1 MLADLDRA
9 MGEAQLRRKDREAGQ
24 SNLFD
29 LMAGEEDASVGTTN
43 NFSAKQSLPQ
53 VPEMEELEKLK
64 LEKELLGFFLSGHP
78 VDTLGGLGA
87 LFDTVKQEDFDNLEG
102 KEHSDFV
109 VLFQKWREDTQKKT
123 LNHGLVLQFCVRKK
137 IIPSPCFLKRLN
149 NTVLNWKKA
158 Q

>member
-1 MLADLDRA
+1 

-29 LMAGEEDASVGTTN
+29 LMAGEEDASVGTTD

-102 KEHSDFV
+102 KRAFRLCGV
-109 VLFQKWREDTQKKT
+109 VSEVERRYTKKT
-123 LNHGLVLQFCVRKK
+123 LNHGLVLQFCVRRR
-137 IIPSPCFLKRLN
+137 ITTFLCFLRLMN